1 MLSLALV
8 VVAIALPDSINP
20 SLILTDLY
28 LAAGPHPRRRTATF
42 AIAAFAI
49 TFLGGVVIAL
59 GLADLVRS
67 LLPQAQRRGQVLAN
81 RCRWGGPRC
90 WRRGDLGQTPGVGR
104 SSTADAFLECYT
116 DDIDYRAAEGAPDD
130 HGPIK
135 GKGALRAFVQD
146 WLDTFDEFK
155 SKPVELIDAGEDNV
169 ITVIRISGRA
179 KLSGVETDLTYAEL
193 STLRDGKI
201 ARGRQYFT
209 RDQALEAAGL
219 SE

>member
-67 LLPQAQRRGQVLAN
+67 LLPKPSAEVKYWLIVA
-81 RCRWGGPRC
+81 GGVA
-90 WRRGDLGQTPGVGR
+90 LGVGGVAIWVKR
-104 SSTADAFLECYT
+104 QGLADRQPADAFLECYT

-146 WLDTFDEFK
+146 WLDTFDEFE
-155 SKPVELIDAGEDNV
+155 SKA
-169 ITVIRISGRA
+169 RR
-179 KLSGVETDLTYAEL
+179 TD
-193 STLRDGKI
+193 R
-201 ARGRQYFT
+201 RR
-209 RDQALEAAGL
+209 
-219 SE
+219 